1 MGRCYIILP
10 RLCILLLNLLLLS
23 IHQMIT
29 SANSQM
35 QPLSSIETYVKIATN
50 GFNILKSFL
59 NFFLWMNVAWMVT
72 TIPLLSSAKR
82 YLYGVFMI
90 GLLAEVLVTWFVD
103 DAKLMIGVEDVE
115 SAVEIVRMW
124 TRVSAMVVLLL
135 SPIVLFFYPIKKD
148 TSAVTMDELLRS
160 QMDFVSKL
168 NETAHQVDT
177 RYERNI
183 VPSSAVK
190 YTAKPKAEVKFNEE
204 RDRMRQDSVII
215 SNNKHSRRRR
225 SRSSHHLPRSLT
237 ELALPVVTPLVR
249 PSPQRAASNEQTQ
262 VQLYDHQPGVYYVHR
277 SDAIAREGEEAN
289 HLEMECLRGLYR
301 KSASSIASSAEASC
315 GSTVISS
322 IEGSSSPK
330 KNKKKRSLSDVYDAS
345 SGDES
350 EFFSANEE
358 EMSVSSNVSTQVEQ
372 KKKIKLASEPLDS
385 VPEEVHIS

>member
-1 MGRCYIILP
+1 
-10 RLCILLLNLLLLS
+10 
-23 IHQMIT
+23 MIT

-35 QPLSSIETYVKIATN
+35 QPLSSIETYVKLATN

-72 TIPLLSSAKR
+72 TIPLLTSAKR

-103 DAKLMIGVEDVE
+103 DAKLMIGVQDVE

-124 TRVSAMVVLLL
+124 TRVCAMAVLLL
-135 SPIVLFFYPIKKD
+135 SPIVLFFYPNKKD
-148 TSAVTMDELLRS
+148 TSPVTMDELLKS

-177 RYERNI
+177 RHERNI

-190 YTAKPKAEVKFNEE
+190 YTVKPKAEVKFNEE
-204 RDRMRQDSVII
+204 RGRMKQDAVMI
-215 SNNKHSRRRR
+215 SNNKPSRRNR
-225 SRSSHHLPRSLT
+225 SRSSHRLSRSLT

-249 PSPQRAASNEQTQ
+249 PPPQRAASNEQTQ
-262 VQLYDHQPGVYYVHR
+262 VQLYDHQSGIYYVHR
-277 SDAIAREGEEAN
+277 SDGIARDEEEAN

-315 GSTVISS
+315 GSTIISS
-322 IEGSSSPK
+322 IEGPSPK
-330 KNKKKRSLSDVYDAS
+330 RNKKKRPLSDVYAS

-358 EMSVSSNVSTQVEQ
+358 EMSVSSTASAQVG
-372 KKKIKLASEPLDS
+372 KKIRLASEPLDS

>member
-1 MGRCYIILP
+1 
-10 RLCILLLNLLLLS
+10 
-23 IHQMIT
+23 MIT

-35 QPLSSIETYVKIATN
+35 QPLSSIETYVKLATN

-82 YLYGVFMI
+82 YLYGVFTI
-90 GLLAEVLVTWFVD
+90 GLLVEVLVTWFVD

-124 TRVSAMVVLLL
+124 TRMSALVVLLL
-135 SPIVLFFYPIKKD
+135 SPIVLFFYPNKKN
-148 TSAVTMDELLRS
+148 TSTVTMDELLKS

-168 NETAHQVDT
+168 NEKAQMDT
-177 RYERNI
+177 RHERNI

-190 YTAKPKAEVKFNEE
+190 YTVKPKAEVKFNEE
-204 RDRMRQDSVII
+204 RGRSKDRMRQDSVMI
-215 SNNKHSRRRR
+215 SNNKPSRRRQ
-225 SRSSHHLPRSLT
+225 SRSSHHLSGSLT

-249 PSPQRAASNEQTQ
+249 PPPQRAASNEQTQ
-262 VQLYDHQPGVYYVHR
+262 FQQLYDHQPGVYYVHR
-277 SDAIAREGEEAN
+277 SDAIAKEEEEAN
-289 HLEMECLRGLYR
+289 HLEMESLRGLYR
-301 KSASSIASSAEASC
+301 KSASSIASSAEAASC
-315 GSTVISS
+315 GSTIISS
-322 IEGSSSPK
+322 IEGSSPK
-330 KNKKKRSLSDVYDAS
+330 RNKKKRPLSDVYAS

-358 EMSVSSNVSTQVEQ
+358 EMSLSSTASAAQVG
-372 KKKIKLASEPLDS
+372 KKIRLAASEQLDS

>member
-1 MGRCYIILP
+1 
-10 RLCILLLNLLLLS
+10 
-23 IHQMIT
+23 
-29 SANSQM
+29 
-35 QPLSSIETYVKIATN
+35 
-50 GFNILKSFL
+50 
-59 NFFLWMNVAWMVT
+59 
-72 TIPLLSSAKR
+72 
-82 YLYGVFMI
+82 MI

-103 DAKLMIGVEDVE
+103 DAKLMIRVQDVE

-124 TRVSAMVVLLL
+124 TRVSALIVLLL
-135 SPIVLFFYPIKKD
+135 SPIVLFFYPHKKN
-148 TSAVTMDELLRS
+148 TAIVTMDELLRS

-168 NETAHQVDT
+168 NETAQVDT
-177 RYERNI
+177 KHERNL
-183 VPSSAVK
+183 VPNSAVK

-204 RDRMRQDSVII
+204 RGRSKDRMRQDSGII
-215 SNNKHSRRRR
+215 SNNKPSRRRR
-225 SRSSHHLPRSLT
+225 SRSSHHLSGLT

-249 PSPQRAASNEQTQ
+249 PSPQRTASNDIVCTAQQQTQ

-277 SDAIAREGEEAN
+277 SDVIAREEEAAN

-322 IEGSSSPK
+322 IEGPSPK
-330 KNKKKRSLSDVYDAS
+330 RNKKKRPLSDVYAS

-358 EMSVSSNVSTQVEQ
+358 EMSVSSTASAQVVER
-372 KKKIKLASEPLDS
+372 KKKIKLASAPLDS

>member
-1 MGRCYIILP
+1 
-10 RLCILLLNLLLLS
+10 
-23 IHQMIT
+23 MIT

-35 QPLSSIETYVKIATN
+35 QPLSSIETYVKMATN

-59 NFFLWMNVAWMVT
+59 NFFLWMNVAWMIT
-72 TIPLLSSAKR
+72 TMPLLSSAKR

-103 DAKLMIGVEDVE
+103 DAKLMIRVQDVE

-124 TRVSAMVVLLL
+124 TRVSALIVLLL
-135 SPIVLFFYPIKKD
+135 SPIVLFFYPHKKN
-148 TSAVTMDELLRS
+148 TAIVTMDELLRS

-168 NETAHQVDT
+168 NETAQVDT
-177 RYERNI
+177 KHERNL
-183 VPSSAVK
+183 VPNSAVK

-204 RDRMRQDSVII
+204 RGRSKDRMRQDSGII
-215 SNNKHSRRRR
+215 SNNKPSRRRR
-225 SRSSHHLPRSLT
+225 SRSSHHLSGLT

-249 PSPQRAASNEQTQ
+249 PSPQRTASNDIVCTAQQQTQ

-277 SDAIAREGEEAN
+277 SDVIAREEEEAN

-322 IEGSSSPK
+322 IEGSSPK
-330 KNKKKRSLSDVYDAS
+330 RNKKKRPLSDVYAS

-358 EMSVSSNVSTQVEQ
+358 EMSVSSTASAQVVER
-372 KKKIKLASEPLDS
+372 KKKIKLASAPLDS